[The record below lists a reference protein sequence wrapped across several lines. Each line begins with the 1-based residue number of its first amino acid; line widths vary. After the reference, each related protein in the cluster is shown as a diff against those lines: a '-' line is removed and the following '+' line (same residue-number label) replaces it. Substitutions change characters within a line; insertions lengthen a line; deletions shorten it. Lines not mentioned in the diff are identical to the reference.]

1 MDIKRYLDLIAHID
15 LFRNL
20 EKDNLLEL
28 FSFNKYHISKYS
40 KGEVIHFQNEICN
53 TMDIILTG
61 QALVQ
66 KIDENG
72 NILTISTFPSGEII
86 GANLLFSSK
95 NHYPMTAISKVNST
109 LLHIHRDLVL
119 ELCQKDMHF
128 LTSLITTISDK
139 TLTLTDKINTIALK
153 TIKQRIIDFLIYEYH
168 TQKNFKIKLNMSKKE
183 MAERF
188 GIQRPSL
195 SRELNNMRK
204 EGLLDYDA
212 NAITILDMEIIHPSL
227 QKSK

>member
-1 MDIKRYLDLIAHID
+1 MNINKYTDIVANMD
-15 LFRNL
+15 LFRGL
-20 EKDNLLEL
+20 GKDDINKL
-28 FSFNKYHISKYS
+28 FSNQKYFIKKYG
-40 KGEVIHFQNEICN
+40 KGEVIHFQNEICH
-53 TMDIILTG
+53 TMDVILIG
-61 QALVQ
+61 QTLVQ
-66 KIDENG
+66 KIDKNG
-72 NILTISTFPSGEII
+72 NILTISTFSSGEII
-86 GANLLFSSK
+86 GANLLFSSR
-95 NHYPMTAISKVNST
+95 NQYPMTVVSKENST
-109 LLHIHRDLVL
+109 ILHIHREFVL
-119 ELCQKDMHF
+119 ELCQSNTHF
-128 LTSLITTISDK
+128 LTSLISTISDK

-153 TIKQRIIDFLIYEYH
+153 TIRQRIIDFLIYEYH
-168 TQKNFKIKLNMSKKE
+168 IQKTTKIKLNMSKKE